1 MIVVKLLCVES
12 VDYSITLGKIYDGI
26 ECDNN
31 ITVVINNRKKIQQ
44 FKSSYFKNTSDLRHD
59 KLNELGI

>member
-1 MIVVKLLCVES
+1 MIIVKLLCIES
-12 VDYSITLGKIYDGI
+12 LGDSVTLGKIYDGI
-26 ECDNN
+26 ECPCD
-31 ITVVINNRKKIQQ
+31 ITVIINNHKKIQQ